1 MKSRGIIEHLAR
13 FGRELRTR
21 GVFVG
26 LRDEIDG
33 AEALTLIDLFD
44 RDEVYRALRTT
55 FKVQRRDWATFE
67 KLFKQWWGRL
77 SPVRSRT
84 EQQRPA
90 SDGGQRVHGQRP
102 SLQPRVVAVNSER
115 HTGEGG
121 QPGSSSEMLLRR
133 KPFEEW
139 TTLELAAMEKIMA
152 RLALQL
158 ATRRSRRLTPTRS
171 RGVVDLRR
179 SLRRTLGSGGEL
191 LSLAQRSRRIEEPR
205 LVLLCDTSGS
215 MDPHTR
221 FLLTFV
227 LSLQRVARR
236 AEVFAF
242 NTSLTRITPWL
253 SARKIG
259 PTLERLAAGVPD
271 WSGGTMIGESL
282 TDFVNRFQTSVVDS
296 KTIVVILSDG
306 LDRGDP
312 AILARAMRSIQ
323 TRARKVIWLNPLM
336 GDARYEPTARGM
348 HAALPFVDHFETAH
362 DLESLERLV
371 PLLAA

>member
-1 MKSRGIIEHLAR
+1 MKSRGIIEHLTL

-26 LRDEIDG
+26 LSDEVDG

-55 FKVQRRDWATFE
+55 FKIQRRDWTTFE
-67 KLFKQWWGRL
+67 ELFKQWWSGF
-77 SPVRSRT
+77 SPVPSRA
-84 EQQRPA
+84 EKQRPA
-90 SDGGQRVHGQRP
+90 SDRGHRVRGQRQSP
-102 SLQPRVVAVNSER
+102 QPRLVAVDGER
-115 HTGEGG
+115 HTGDGE
-121 QPGSSSEMLLRR
+121 QPGSSPEMLLRR

-139 TTLELAAMEKIMA
+139 TSLDLAAMERIMA
-152 RLALQL
+152 RLVLKL

-179 SLRRTLGSGGEL
+179 SLRRTLASGGEL

-227 LSLQRVARR
+227 LSLQKVARR

-253 SARKIG
+253 SAQKIG

-282 TDFVNRFQTSVVDS
+282 TDFVNRYQTSVVDS

-312 AILARAMRSIQ
+312 AILAKAMRSIQ